1 MQTLRICQFENVASI
16 MKYDILQHEELE
28 EQKTER
34 HNTRG
39 VPVSQDPNEPCSHQV
54 YQAMEFWERD

>member
-1 MQTLRICQFENVASI
+1 
-16 MKYDILQHEELE
+16 MKYDILQYEELE
-28 EQKTER
+28 EQKSER